1 MIACVT
7 KNGQHIGN
15 WGPGFHWCL
24 PWTEAQYLIT
34 KQNIVFDQPVTSCPT
49 SDNIFVRIDV
59 SVVLK
64 VMAKS
69 DYVYQMCLNVSELNQ
84 MLEAAIT
91 ERIRTMVRQVS
102 SRKIQCIRGDEH
114 AQAMIQHLRSVMA
127 PKAIKVKTVIIT
139 HVKLPDDV
147 AQSL

>member
-1 MIACVT
+1 
-7 KNGQHIGN
+7 
-15 WGPGFHWCL
+15 
-24 PWTEAQYLIT
+24 
-34 KQNIVFDQPVTSCPT
+34 VFDQPVTSCPT

-59 SVVLK
+59 SVVLN
-64 VMAKS
+64 VNEDS
-69 DYVYQMCLNVSELNQ
+69 NYVYQMCLNVSELNQ

-114 AQAMIQHLRSVMA
+114 AQAMVQHLRSVMA
-127 PKAIKVKTVIIT
+127 PKAINIKSVIIT

-147 AQSL
+147 AQSLQEKTIFQFKNTLERKKQSYDLRIKNDNQSLEYLKQ

>member
-1 MIACVT
+1 M
-7 KNGQHIGN
+7 
-15 WGPGFHWCL
+15 HWCL

-91 ERIRTMVRQVS
+91 ERIRTMVR
-102 SRKIQCIRGDEH
+102 
-114 AQAMIQHLRSVMA
+114 
-127 PKAIKVKTVIIT
+127 
-139 HVKLPDDV
+139 
-147 AQSL
+147 